1 MGQVHGGPRV
11 ALILPVSPPPPP
23 SRHLRCALSLSL
35 SLETFP
41 SSCTCHRIH
50 ETESLVIGDGD
61 DGGSWPLLV
70 DEEGLKGLRRSKKN
84 CGAKRMR
91 RGWFQ
96 RPTLSSLPSL
106 LFDWSRGGS
115 LSIRNL
121 GQWNENGTRAP
132 IHRPGASFVSVCA
145 PVVTQVQREVECYI
159 ARWEKTEGGD
169 LRLVA
174 KMFGSHFPAARAFC
188 SFDSMATGT
197 HTRSDELGLTN

>member
-23 SRHLRCALSLSL
+23 PPPSRHLRCALSL

-106 LFDWSRGGS
+106 PFSSTGQGVGHS
-115 LSIRNL
+115 LSGI
-121 GQWNENGTRAP
+121 WANETRTVHVHQYIDPA
-132 IHRPGASFVSVCA
+132 HRPSPCVR
-145 PVVTQVQREVECYI
+145 PYTQVQREVECYI
-159 ARWEKTEGGD
+159 AR
-169 LRLVA
+169 
-174 KMFGSHFPAARAFC
+174 
-188 SFDSMATGT
+188 
-197 HTRSDELGLTN
+197 

>member
-23 SRHLRCALSLSL
+23 SRHLRCALSL

-96 RPTLSSLPSL
+96 RPTLLPLPS
-106 LFDWSRGGS
+106 SSTGQGVGHS
-115 LSIRNL
+115 LSGI
-121 GQWNENGTRAP
+121 WANETRTVHVHQYIDPA
-132 IHRPGASFVSVCA
+132 HRSSPCV
-145 PVVTQVQREVECYI
+145 
-159 ARWEKTEGGD
+159 
-169 LRLVA
+169 RL
-174 KMFGSHFPAARAFC
+174 
-188 SFDSMATGT
+188 
-197 HTRSDELGLTN
+197 

>member
-23 SRHLRCALSLSL
+23 PPSRHLRCALSL

-132 IHRPGASFVSVCA
+132 IHRPGASSVPVCA
-145 PVVTQVQREVECYI
+145 PVH
-159 ARWEKTEGGD
+159 
-169 LRLVA
+169 
-174 KMFGSHFPAARAFC
+174 S
-188 SFDSMATGT
+188 SS
-197 HTRSDELGLTN
+197 TRSRMLYRAVRKNRRWRPSPRGEDVWQPLSCCSCLLFLRFNGHRDAYSFWWTRVD